1 MVAKVFLSLASM
13 VILPPTTCFTIL
25 HSRNTPK
32 PISVKNRN
40 HNKSQIHAAKSKKKG
55 SPSPEPSEIPFF
67 TPSKVIDEDG
77 PTPPEE
83 YSEIESVDVSDIP
96 ELQYDPNGHPIPH
109 QPWRRGDTDGC
120 HDPIEAP
127 WRLEAEEI
135 IQEAVLGVGG
145 KVTDVTWYMGYVVI
159 TLDDDLTRVEGIMGP
174 EIRVQDAWT
183 PTQWVDPEDPE
194 PADDYGLYAGE
205 EDGRILDENGSIL
218 GLENDP
224 YNPEFDP
231 DAGEL
236 RPARPRPTREEAV
249 RMMSYEDFENYLSD
263 GMTVDM
269 QDRDE
274 RVSHKLNMADFEEKL
289 LKANEMWGFSR
300 EELEKRS
307 KHLRAR
313 YLHSEDLAEFY
324 PEEFV
329 KVGYEEPMEKL
340 AMPLLERVDGVD
352 TDALSI
358 IGRAIT
364 DALENPSVE
373 ERLHILSRHEVILTS
388 LGDPEYLETQRQFDA
403 HRGSDVVV
411 QTQDPF
417 GSNRALRGKLVD
429 RNALDVIINQKGRMV
444 TLPLN
449 MVDYVML
456 SSEAQSVGP

>member
-1 MVAKVFLSLASM
+1 MQ
-13 VILPPTTCFTIL
+13 
-25 HSRNTPK
+25 
-32 PISVKNRN
+32 IS
-40 HNKSQIHAAKSKKKG
+40 AAKSKKKAPEA
-55 SPSPEPSEIPFF
+55 SLPSFS
-67 TPSKVIDEDG
+67 PSKVIDEDG

-83 YSEIESVDVSDIP
+83 FSEIESIDERDVP
-96 ELQYDPNGHPIPH
+96 ELQYDPNAHPVPH

-135 IQEAVLGVGG
+135 IQEAVFGVGA
-145 KVTDVTWYMGYVVI
+145 KVIDVTWFMGNVVI
-159 TLDDDLTRVEGIMGP
+159 TLDDDLTRVEGVMGP

-183 PTQWVDPEDPE
+183 PTQWVDPDDPE
-194 PADDYGLYAGE
+194 PADDYGLYTGE

-218 GLENDP
+218 GLDDDP

-231 DAGEL
+231 DAGER

-249 RMMSYEDFENYLSD
+249 RMISYEDFETYLSD
-263 GMTVDM
+263 GMTVEM

-274 RVSHKLNMADFEEKL
+274 RVSNKLNMADFEAKL
-289 LKANEMWGFSR
+289 LKANEQWGFTR
-300 EELEKRS
+300 DELEKRT

-313 YLHSEDLAEFY
+313 YLHSADLAEYY
-324 PEEFV
+324 PEEFA

-340 AMPLLERVDGVD
+340 AMPVLERADGVD

-358 IGRAIT
+358 IGRAVM

-373 ERLHILSRHEVILTS
+373 ARLRVLSRHEIILTS
-388 LGDPEYLETQRQFDA
+388 LGDPEHLETQRQFDS
-403 HRGSDVVV
+403 HRGADVIV

-417 GSNRALRGKLVD
+417 GSNRALKGKLVD
-429 RNALDVIINQKGRMV
+429 RNALDVIINQRGRMV

-456 SSEAQSVGP
+456 GSDSNNVGP